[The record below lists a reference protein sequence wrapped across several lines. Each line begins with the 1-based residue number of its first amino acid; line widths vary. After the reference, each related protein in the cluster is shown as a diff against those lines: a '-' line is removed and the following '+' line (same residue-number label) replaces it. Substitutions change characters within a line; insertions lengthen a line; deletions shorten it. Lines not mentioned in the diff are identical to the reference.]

1 MKYVLT
7 SGCSFTNNTRYNPK
21 NKLAIDN
28 YRDEDSISWP
38 YYLQKELGD
47 DFEVWNLGGATNDN
61 VSIIRVLF
69 YNIKKLLKKGV
80 DEADIVIV
88 GQFSD
93 INRRAVWVQSDW
105 NWDDEL
111 WCREHTF
118 KYSKSD
124 VNNKKNNGY
133 FFLTGGFSPPD
144 EKGGTMDT
152 LGMTRLFQ
160 EYDINILSKTYINE
174 TLQWLETWS
183 FFENFCIDLDI
194 NTYWFWMRNNLKT
207 FNHFFVQ
214 NNDSKKILKKYNFNN
229 CSVMGDSR
237 FERVLELPN
246 QENKIKYLN
255 KFKKS
260 KQCFVAGS
268 TWNEDDEIIIKFINS
283 YKENDIC
290 FIIAPHQ
297 IDLNKINKAKS
308 FIKKKS
314 ILMSELNRDNASEN
328 SVIFIDSIGLL
339 TSVYSYADIGYVGG
353 GMGNTGL
360 HNTLEPAVFKIP
372 VIVGKNFGKFHEV
385 SELINL
391 KGFISIKNYDTF
403 KNELIDLINN
413 KKARDKM
420 GQINYKYI
428 LNKIGASE
436 KVITYL
442 KQKK

>member
-1 MKYVLT
+1 MNILYDLLINIFQLHLHVLKY
-7 SGCSFTNNTRYNPK
+7 F
-21 NKLAIDN
+21 NKTVFNFLNKRKKI
-28 YRDEDSISWP
+28 
-38 YYLQKELGD
+38 
-47 DFEVWNLGGATNDN
+47 F
-61 VSIIRVLF
+61 
-69 YNIKKLLKKGV
+69 KKLKSNISKNEKYIWIHVASLGEYEQGLPVFKKIKSLYKDHKIVLSFFSSSGYDLRKNNPISDLTVYLPIDTSYNAKRFIDLINPEIAVFVKYEFWPNFLKY
-80 DEADIVIV
+80 
-88 GQFSD
+88 
-93 INRRAVWVQSDW
+93 
-105 NWDDEL
+105 L
-111 WCREHTF
+111 
-118 KYSKSD
+118 
-124 VNNKKNNGY
+124 KKNNTPTYLLAGVFRKNHW
-133 FFLTGGFSPPD
+133 FFKPYG
-144 EKGGTMDT
+144 
-152 LGMTRLFQ
+152 
-160 EYDINILSKTYINE
+160 
-174 TLQWLETWS
+174 
-183 FFENFCIDLDI
+183 
-194 NTYWFWMRNNLKT
+194 FWMRNNLKT

-214 NNDSKKILKKYNFNN
+214 NNDSKNILKKYNFNN

-246 QENKIKYLN
+246 QKNEIKYLN

-413 KKARDKM
+413 KKTRDKM

>member
-1 MKYVLT
+1 MNILYDLLINIIQLHLHVLKY
-7 SGCSFTNNTRYNPK
+7 F
-21 NKLAIDN
+21 NKTVFNFLNKRKKI
-28 YRDEDSISWP
+28 
-38 YYLQKELGD
+38 
-47 DFEVWNLGGATNDN
+47 F
-61 VSIIRVLF
+61 
-69 YNIKKLLKKGV
+69 KKLKSNISKNEKYIWIHVASLGEYEQGLPVFKKIKSLYKDHKIVLSFFSSSGYDLRKNNPISDLTLYLPIDTSYNAKRFIDLINPEIAVFVKYEFWPNFLKY
-80 DEADIVIV
+80 
-88 GQFSD
+88 
-93 INRRAVWVQSDW
+93 
-105 NWDDEL
+105 L
-111 WCREHTF
+111 
-118 KYSKSD
+118 
-124 VNNKKNNGY
+124 KKNNTPTYLLAGVFRKNHW
-133 FFLTGGFSPPD
+133 FFKPYG
-144 EKGGTMDT
+144 
-152 LGMTRLFQ
+152 
-160 EYDINILSKTYINE
+160 
-174 TLQWLETWS
+174 
-183 FFENFCIDLDI
+183 
-194 NTYWFWMRNNLKT
+194 FWMRNNLKT

-246 QENKIKYLN
+246 QKNEIKYLN

-314 ILMSELNRDNASEN
+314 ILMSELNKDNASKN

-372 VIVGKNFGKFHEV
+372 VIVGKNFEKFHEV

-428 LNKIGASE
+428 INKIGASE

>member
-1 MKYVLT
+1 MNILYDLLINIIQLHLHVLKY
-7 SGCSFTNNTRYNPK
+7 F
-21 NKLAIDN
+21 NKTVFNFLIK
-28 YRDEDSISWP
+28 RKKI
-38 YYLQKELGD
+38 
-47 DFEVWNLGGATNDN
+47 F
-61 VSIIRVLF
+61 
-69 YNIKKLLKKGV
+69 KKLKSNISKNEKYIWIHVASLGEYEQGLPVFKKIKSLYKDHKIVLSFFSSSGYDLRKNNPISDLTLYLPIDTSNNAKRFINLINPEIAVFVKYEFWPNFLKY
-80 DEADIVIV
+80 
-88 GQFSD
+88 
-93 INRRAVWVQSDW
+93 
-105 NWDDEL
+105 L
-111 WCREHTF
+111 
-118 KYSKSD
+118 
-124 VNNKKNNGY
+124 KKNNTPTYLLAGVFRKNHW
-133 FFLTGGFSPPD
+133 FFKPYG
-144 EKGGTMDT
+144 
-152 LGMTRLFQ
+152 
-160 EYDINILSKTYINE
+160 
-174 TLQWLETWS
+174 
-183 FFENFCIDLDI
+183 
-194 NTYWFWMRNNLKT
+194 FWMRNNLKT

-214 NNDSKKILKKYNFNN
+214 NNDSKNILKKYNFNN

-246 QENKIKYLN
+246 QKNEIKYLN

-314 ILMSELNRDNASEN
+314 ILMSELNKDNASKN

-413 KKARDKM
+413 KKTRDKM

>member
-1 MKYVLT
+1 MNILYDLLINIIQLHLHVLKY
-7 SGCSFTNNTRYNPK
+7 F
-21 NKLAIDN
+21 NKTVFNFLNKRKKI
-28 YRDEDSISWP
+28 
-38 YYLQKELGD
+38 
-47 DFEVWNLGGATNDN
+47 F
-61 VSIIRVLF
+61 
-69 YNIKKLLKKGV
+69 KKLKSNISKNEKYIWIHVASLGEYEQGLPVFKKIKSLYKDHKIVLSFFSSSGYDLRKNNPISDLTVYLPIDTSYNAKRFIDLINPEIAVFVLYEFWPNFLKY
-80 DEADIVIV
+80 
-88 GQFSD
+88 
-93 INRRAVWVQSDW
+93 
-105 NWDDEL
+105 L
-111 WCREHTF
+111 
-118 KYSKSD
+118 
-124 VNNKKNNGY
+124 KKNNTPTYLLAGVFRKNHW
-133 FFLTGGFSPPD
+133 FFKPYG
-144 EKGGTMDT
+144 
-152 LGMTRLFQ
+152 
-160 EYDINILSKTYINE
+160 
-174 TLQWLETWS
+174 
-183 FFENFCIDLDI
+183 
-194 NTYWFWMRNNLKT
+194 FWMRNNLKT

-246 QENKIKYLN
+246 QKNEIKYLN

-314 ILMSELNRDNASEN
+314 ILMSELNKDNASKN

-372 VIVGKNFGKFHEV
+372 VIVGKNFEKFHEV

-428 LNKIGASE
+428 INKIGASE

>member
-1 MKYVLT
+1 MNILYDLLINIIQLHLHVLKY
-7 SGCSFTNNTRYNPK
+7 F
-21 NKLAIDN
+21 NKSVFNFLNKRKKI
-28 YRDEDSISWP
+28 
-38 YYLQKELGD
+38 
-47 DFEVWNLGGATNDN
+47 F
-61 VSIIRVLF
+61 
-69 YNIKKLLKKGV
+69 KKLKSNISKNEKYIWIHVASLGEYEQGLPVFKKIKSLYKDHKIVLSFFSSSGYDLRKNNPISDLTVYLPIDTSYNAKRFIDLINPVIAVFIKYEFWPNFLKY
-80 DEADIVIV
+80 
-88 GQFSD
+88 
-93 INRRAVWVQSDW
+93 
-105 NWDDEL
+105 L
-111 WCREHTF
+111 
-118 KYSKSD
+118 
-124 VNNKKNNGY
+124 KKNNTPTYLLAGVFRKNHW
-133 FFLTGGFSPPD
+133 FFKPYG
-144 EKGGTMDT
+144 
-152 LGMTRLFQ
+152 
-160 EYDINILSKTYINE
+160 
-174 TLQWLETWS
+174 
-183 FFENFCIDLDI
+183 
-194 NTYWFWMRNNLKT
+194 FWMRNNLKT

-214 NNDSKKILKKYNFNN
+214 NNDSKSILRKYNFNN

-308 FIKKKS
+308 HIKKKS
-314 ILMSELNRDNASEN
+314 ILMSELNRDNASET
-328 SVIFIDSIGLL
+328 SVILIDSIGLL
-339 TSVYSYADIGYVGG
+339 TSIYSYADIGYVGG

-413 KKARDKM
+413 KKTRDKM

>member
-1 MKYVLT
+1 MNILYDLLINIIQLHLHVLKY
-7 SGCSFTNNTRYNPK
+7 F
-21 NKLAIDN
+21 NKTVFNFLNKRKKI
-28 YRDEDSISWP
+28 
-38 YYLQKELGD
+38 
-47 DFEVWNLGGATNDN
+47 F
-61 VSIIRVLF
+61 
-69 YNIKKLLKKGV
+69 KKLRSNISKNEKYIWIHVASLGEYEQGLPVFKKIKSLYKDHKIVLSFFSSSGYDLRKNNPISDLTVYLPIDTSYNAKRFIDLINPEIAVFVKYEFWPNFLKY
-80 DEADIVIV
+80 
-88 GQFSD
+88 
-93 INRRAVWVQSDW
+93 
-105 NWDDEL
+105 L
-111 WCREHTF
+111 
-118 KYSKSD
+118 
-124 VNNKKNNGY
+124 KKNNTPTYLLAGVFRKNHW
-133 FFLTGGFSPPD
+133 FFKPYG
-144 EKGGTMDT
+144 
-152 LGMTRLFQ
+152 
-160 EYDINILSKTYINE
+160 
-174 TLQWLETWS
+174 
-183 FFENFCIDLDI
+183 
-194 NTYWFWMRNNLKT
+194 FWMRNNLKT

-214 NNDSKKILKKYNFNN
+214 NNDSKNILKKYNFNN

-391 KGFISIKNYDTF
+391 KGFISIKNYHTF
-403 KNELIDLINN
+403 KTELIDLINN
-413 KKARDKM
+413 KKTRDKI

-436 KVITYL
+436 KVLTYL

>member
-1 MKYVLT
+1 MNILYDLLINIIQLHLHVLKY
-7 SGCSFTNNTRYNPK
+7 F
-21 NKLAIDN
+21 NKTVFNFLIK
-28 YRDEDSISWP
+28 RKKI
-38 YYLQKELGD
+38 
-47 DFEVWNLGGATNDN
+47 F
-61 VSIIRVLF
+61 
-69 YNIKKLLKKGV
+69 KKLKSNISKNEKYIWIHVASLGEYEQGLPVFKKIKSLYKDHKIVLSFFSSSGYDLRKNNPISDLTLYLPIDTSNNAKRFINLINPEIAVFVKYEFWPNFLKY
-80 DEADIVIV
+80 
-88 GQFSD
+88 
-93 INRRAVWVQSDW
+93 
-105 NWDDEL
+105 L
-111 WCREHTF
+111 
-118 KYSKSD
+118 
-124 VNNKKNNGY
+124 KKNNTPTYLLAGVFRKNHW
-133 FFLTGGFSPPD
+133 FFKPYG
-144 EKGGTMDT
+144 
-152 LGMTRLFQ
+152 
-160 EYDINILSKTYINE
+160 
-174 TLQWLETWS
+174 
-183 FFENFCIDLDI
+183 
-194 NTYWFWMRNNLKT
+194 FWMRNNLKT

-246 QENKIKYLN
+246 QENEIKYLN

-314 ILMSELNRDNASEN
+314 ILMSELNKDNASKN

-372 VIVGKNFGKFHEV
+372 VIVGKNFEKFHEV

>member
-1 MKYVLT
+1 MNILYDLLINIIQLHLHVLKY
-7 SGCSFTNNTRYNPK
+7 F
-21 NKLAIDN
+21 NKTVFNFLNKRKKI
-28 YRDEDSISWP
+28 
-38 YYLQKELGD
+38 
-47 DFEVWNLGGATNDN
+47 F
-61 VSIIRVLF
+61 
-69 YNIKKLLKKGV
+69 KKLKSNISKNEKYIWIHVASLGEYEQGLPLFKKIKSLYKDHKIVLSFFSSSGYDLRKNNPISDLTVYLPIDTSYNAKRFIDLINPVIAVFIKYEFWPNFLKY
-80 DEADIVIV
+80 
-88 GQFSD
+88 
-93 INRRAVWVQSDW
+93 
-105 NWDDEL
+105 L
-111 WCREHTF
+111 
-118 KYSKSD
+118 
-124 VNNKKNNGY
+124 KKNNTPTYLLAGVFRKNHW
-133 FFLTGGFSPPD
+133 FFKPYG
-144 EKGGTMDT
+144 
-152 LGMTRLFQ
+152 
-160 EYDINILSKTYINE
+160 
-174 TLQWLETWS
+174 
-183 FFENFCIDLDI
+183 
-194 NTYWFWMRNNLKT
+194 FWMRNNLKT

-214 NNDSKKILKKYNFNN
+214 NNDSKNILKKYNFNN

-314 ILMSELNRDNASEN
+314 ILMSELNKDNASKN

-372 VIVGKNFGKFHEV
+372 VIVGKNFEKFHEV

>member
-1 MKYVLT
+1 MNILYDLLINIFQLHLHVLKY
-7 SGCSFTNNTRYNPK
+7 F
-21 NKLAIDN
+21 NKTVFNFLNKRKKI
-28 YRDEDSISWP
+28 
-38 YYLQKELGD
+38 
-47 DFEVWNLGGATNDN
+47 F
-61 VSIIRVLF
+61 
-69 YNIKKLLKKGV
+69 KKLKSNISKNEKYIWIHVASLGEYEQGLPVFKKIKSLYKDHKIVLSFFSSSGYDLRKNNPISDLTVYLPIDTSYNAKRFIDLINPEIAVFVKYEFWPNFLKY
-80 DEADIVIV
+80 
-88 GQFSD
+88 
-93 INRRAVWVQSDW
+93 
-105 NWDDEL
+105 L
-111 WCREHTF
+111 
-118 KYSKSD
+118 
-124 VNNKKNNGY
+124 KKNNTPTYLLAGVFRKNHW
-133 FFLTGGFSPPD
+133 FFKPYG
-144 EKGGTMDT
+144 
-152 LGMTRLFQ
+152 
-160 EYDINILSKTYINE
+160 
-174 TLQWLETWS
+174 
-183 FFENFCIDLDI
+183 
-194 NTYWFWMRNNLKT
+194 FWMRNNLKT

-214 NNDSKKILKKYNFNN
+214 NNDSKNILKKYNFNN

-246 QENKIKYLN
+246 QENEIKYLN

-413 KKARDKM
+413 KKTRDKM

>member
-1 MKYVLT
+1 MNILYDLLINIIQLHLHVLKY
-7 SGCSFTNNTRYNPK
+7 F
-21 NKLAIDN
+21 NKTVFNFLNKRKKI
-28 YRDEDSISWP
+28 
-38 YYLQKELGD
+38 
-47 DFEVWNLGGATNDN
+47 F
-61 VSIIRVLF
+61 
-69 YNIKKLLKKGV
+69 KKLKSNISKNEKYIWIHVASLGEYEQGLPVFKKIKSLYKDHKIVLSFFSSSGYDLRKNNPISDLTLYLPIDTSYNAKRFIDLVNPVIAVFIKYEFWPNFLKY
-80 DEADIVIV
+80 
-88 GQFSD
+88 
-93 INRRAVWVQSDW
+93 
-105 NWDDEL
+105 L
-111 WCREHTF
+111 
-118 KYSKSD
+118 
-124 VNNKKNNGY
+124 KKNNTPTYLLAGVFRKNHW
-133 FFLTGGFSPPD
+133 FFKPYG
-144 EKGGTMDT
+144 
-152 LGMTRLFQ
+152 
-160 EYDINILSKTYINE
+160 
-174 TLQWLETWS
+174 
-183 FFENFCIDLDI
+183 
-194 NTYWFWMRNNLKT
+194 FWMRNNLKT

-214 NNDSKKILKKYNFNN
+214 NNDSKNILKKYNFNN

-246 QENKIKYLN
+246 QKNEIKYLN

-372 VIVGKNFGKFHEV
+372 VIVGKNFEKFHEV

>member
-1 MKYVLT
+1 MNILYDLLINIIQLHLHVLKY
-7 SGCSFTNNTRYNPK
+7 F
-21 NKLAIDN
+21 NKTVFNFLIK
-28 YRDEDSISWP
+28 RKKI
-38 YYLQKELGD
+38 
-47 DFEVWNLGGATNDN
+47 F
-61 VSIIRVLF
+61 
-69 YNIKKLLKKGV
+69 KKLKSNISKNEKYIWIHVASLGEYEQGLPVFKKIKSLYKDHKIVLSFFSSSGYDLRKNNPISDLTLYLPIDTSNNAKRFINLINPEIAVFVKYEFWPNFLKY
-80 DEADIVIV
+80 
-88 GQFSD
+88 
-93 INRRAVWVQSDW
+93 
-105 NWDDEL
+105 L
-111 WCREHTF
+111 
-118 KYSKSD
+118 
-124 VNNKKNNGY
+124 KKNNTPTYLLAGVFRKNHW
-133 FFLTGGFSPPD
+133 FFKPYG
-144 EKGGTMDT
+144 
-152 LGMTRLFQ
+152 
-160 EYDINILSKTYINE
+160 
-174 TLQWLETWS
+174 
-183 FFENFCIDLDI
+183 
-194 NTYWFWMRNNLKT
+194 FWMRNNLKT

-246 QENKIKYLN
+246 QKNEIKYLN

-314 ILMSELNRDNASEN
+314 ILMSELNKDNASKN

>member
-1 MKYVLT
+1 MNILYDLLINIFQLHLHVLKY
-7 SGCSFTNNTRYNPK
+7 F
-21 NKLAIDN
+21 NKTVFNFLNKRKKI
-28 YRDEDSISWP
+28 
-38 YYLQKELGD
+38 
-47 DFEVWNLGGATNDN
+47 F
-61 VSIIRVLF
+61 
-69 YNIKKLLKKGV
+69 KKLKSNISKNEKYIWIHVASLGEYEQGLPVFKKIKSLYKDHKIVLSFFSSSGYDLRKNNPISDLTVYLPIDTSYNAKRFIDLINPEIAVFVKYEFWPNFLKY
-80 DEADIVIV
+80 
-88 GQFSD
+88 
-93 INRRAVWVQSDW
+93 
-105 NWDDEL
+105 L
-111 WCREHTF
+111 
-118 KYSKSD
+118 
-124 VNNKKNNGY
+124 KKNNTPTYLLAGVFRKNHW
-133 FFLTGGFSPPD
+133 FFKPYG
-144 EKGGTMDT
+144 
-152 LGMTRLFQ
+152 
-160 EYDINILSKTYINE
+160 
-174 TLQWLETWS
+174 
-183 FFENFCIDLDI
+183 
-194 NTYWFWMRNNLKT
+194 FWMRNNLKT

-214 NNDSKKILKKYNFNN
+214 NNDSKNILKKYNFNN

-246 QENKIKYLN
+246 QKNEIKYLN

-372 VIVGKNFGKFHEV
+372 VIVGKNFEKFHEV

>member
-1 MKYVLT
+1 MNILYDLLINIFQLHLHVLKY
-7 SGCSFTNNTRYNPK
+7 F
-21 NKLAIDN
+21 NKTVFNFLIK
-28 YRDEDSISWP
+28 RKKI
-38 YYLQKELGD
+38 
-47 DFEVWNLGGATNDN
+47 F
-61 VSIIRVLF
+61 
-69 YNIKKLLKKGV
+69 KKLKSNISKNEKYIWIHVASLGEYEQGLPVFKKIKSLYKDHKIVLSFFSSSGYDLRKNNRISNLTVYLPIDTSYNAKRFIDLINPEIAVFVKYEFWPNFLKY
-80 DEADIVIV
+80 
-88 GQFSD
+88 
-93 INRRAVWVQSDW
+93 
-105 NWDDEL
+105 L
-111 WCREHTF
+111 
-118 KYSKSD
+118 
-124 VNNKKNNGY
+124 KKNNTPTYLLAGVFRKNHW
-133 FFLTGGFSPPD
+133 FFKPYG
-144 EKGGTMDT
+144 
-152 LGMTRLFQ
+152 
-160 EYDINILSKTYINE
+160 
-174 TLQWLETWS
+174 
-183 FFENFCIDLDI
+183 
-194 NTYWFWMRNNLKT
+194 FWMRNNLKT

-214 NNDSKKILKKYNFNN
+214 NNDSKNILKKYNFNN

-237 FERVLELPN
+237 FERVLELPS

-314 ILMSELNRDNASEN
+314 ILMSELNRDNASET
-328 SVIFIDSIGLL
+328 SVILIDSIGLL
-339 TSVYSYADIGYVGG
+339 SSVYSYADIAYVGG

>member
-1 MKYVLT
+1 MNILYDLLINIFQLHLHVLKY
-7 SGCSFTNNTRYNPK
+7 F
-21 NKLAIDN
+21 NKTVFNFLNKRKKI
-28 YRDEDSISWP
+28 
-38 YYLQKELGD
+38 
-47 DFEVWNLGGATNDN
+47 F
-61 VSIIRVLF
+61 
-69 YNIKKLLKKGV
+69 KKLKSNISKNEKYIWIHVASLGEYEQGLPVFKKIKSLYKDHKIVLSFFSSSGYDLRKNNPISDLTVYLPIDTSYNAKRFIDLINPEIAVFVKYEFWPNFLKY
-80 DEADIVIV
+80 
-88 GQFSD
+88 
-93 INRRAVWVQSDW
+93 
-105 NWDDEL
+105 L
-111 WCREHTF
+111 
-118 KYSKSD
+118 
-124 VNNKKNNGY
+124 KKNNTPTYLLAGVFRKNHW
-133 FFLTGGFSPPD
+133 FFKPYG
-144 EKGGTMDT
+144 
-152 LGMTRLFQ
+152 
-160 EYDINILSKTYINE
+160 
-174 TLQWLETWS
+174 
-183 FFENFCIDLDI
+183 
-194 NTYWFWMRNNLKT
+194 FWMRNNLKT

-214 NNDSKKILKKYNFNN
+214 NNDSKNILKKYNFNN

-391 KGFISIKNYDTF
+391 KGFISIKNYHTF

-413 KKARDKM
+413 KKTRDKM

>member
-1 MKYVLT
+1 MNILYDLLINIFQLHLHVLKY
-7 SGCSFTNNTRYNPK
+7 F
-21 NKLAIDN
+21 NKTVFNFLIK
-28 YRDEDSISWP
+28 RKKI
-38 YYLQKELGD
+38 
-47 DFEVWNLGGATNDN
+47 F
-61 VSIIRVLF
+61 
-69 YNIKKLLKKGV
+69 KKLKSNISKNEKYIWIHVASLGEYEQGLPVFKKIKSLYKDHKIVLSFFSSSGYDLRKNNPISDLTLYLPIDTSNNAKRFINLINPEIAVFVKYEFWPNFLKY
-80 DEADIVIV
+80 
-88 GQFSD
+88 
-93 INRRAVWVQSDW
+93 
-105 NWDDEL
+105 L
-111 WCREHTF
+111 
-118 KYSKSD
+118 
-124 VNNKKNNGY
+124 KKNNTPTYLLAGVFRKNHW
-133 FFLTGGFSPPD
+133 FFKPYG
-144 EKGGTMDT
+144 
-152 LGMTRLFQ
+152 
-160 EYDINILSKTYINE
+160 
-174 TLQWLETWS
+174 
-183 FFENFCIDLDI
+183 
-194 NTYWFWMRNNLKT
+194 FWMRNNLKT

-246 QENKIKYLN
+246 QKNEIKYLN

-314 ILMSELNRDNASEN
+314 ILMSELNKDNASKN

-372 VIVGKNFGKFHEV
+372 VIVGKNFEKFHEV

-428 LNKIGASE
+428 INKIGASE

>member
-1 MKYVLT
+1 MFIKYE
-7 SGCSFTNNTRYNPK
+7 F
-21 NKLAIDN
+21 
-28 YRDEDSISWP
+28 WP
-38 YYLQKELGD
+38 NFLKYL
-47 DFEVWNLGGATNDN
+47 
-61 VSIIRVLF
+61 
-69 YNIKKLLKKGV
+69 
-80 DEADIVIV
+80 
-88 GQFSD
+88 
-93 INRRAVWVQSDW
+93 
-105 NWDDEL
+105 
-111 WCREHTF
+111 
-118 KYSKSD
+118 
-124 VNNKKNNGY
+124 KKNNTPTYLLAGVFRKNHW
-133 FFLTGGFSPPD
+133 FFKPYG
-144 EKGGTMDT
+144 
-152 LGMTRLFQ
+152 
-160 EYDINILSKTYINE
+160 
-174 TLQWLETWS
+174 
-183 FFENFCIDLDI
+183 
-194 NTYWFWMRNNLKT
+194 FWMRNNLKT

-246 QENKIKYLN
+246 QKNEIKYLN

-391 KGFISIKNYDTF
+391 KGFILS
-403 KNELIDLINN
+403 LIHI
-413 KKARDKM
+413 
-420 GQINYKYI
+420 
-428 LNKIGASE
+428 
-436 KVITYL
+436 
-442 KQKK
+442 

>member
-1 MKYVLT
+1 MNILYDLLINIFQLHLHVLKY
-7 SGCSFTNNTRYNPK
+7 F
-21 NKLAIDN
+21 NKTVFNFLIK
-28 YRDEDSISWP
+28 RKKI
-38 YYLQKELGD
+38 
-47 DFEVWNLGGATNDN
+47 F
-61 VSIIRVLF
+61 
-69 YNIKKLLKKGV
+69 KKLKSNISKNEKYIWIHVASLGEYEQGLPVFKKIKSLYKDHKIVLSFFSSSGYDLRKNNPISDLTVYLPIDTSYNAKRFIDLINPEIAVFVKYEFWPNFLKY
-80 DEADIVIV
+80 
-88 GQFSD
+88 
-93 INRRAVWVQSDW
+93 
-105 NWDDEL
+105 L
-111 WCREHTF
+111 
-118 KYSKSD
+118 
-124 VNNKKNNGY
+124 KKNNTPTYLLAGVFRKNHW
-133 FFLTGGFSPPD
+133 FFKPYG
-144 EKGGTMDT
+144 
-152 LGMTRLFQ
+152 
-160 EYDINILSKTYINE
+160 
-174 TLQWLETWS
+174 
-183 FFENFCIDLDI
+183 
-194 NTYWFWMRNNLKT
+194 FWMRNNLKT

-214 NNDSKKILKKYNFNN
+214 NNDSKNILKKYNFNN

>member
-1 MKYVLT
+1 MNILYDLLINIFQLHLHVLKY
-7 SGCSFTNNTRYNPK
+7 F
-21 NKLAIDN
+21 NKTVFNFLNKRKKI
-28 YRDEDSISWP
+28 
-38 YYLQKELGD
+38 
-47 DFEVWNLGGATNDN
+47 F
-61 VSIIRVLF
+61 
-69 YNIKKLLKKGV
+69 KKLKSNISKNEKYIWIHVASLGEYEQGLPVFKKIKSLYKDHKIVLSFFSSSGYDLRKNNPISDLTLYLPIDTSNNAKRFINLINPEIAVFVKYEFWPNFLKY
-80 DEADIVIV
+80 
-88 GQFSD
+88 
-93 INRRAVWVQSDW
+93 
-105 NWDDEL
+105 L
-111 WCREHTF
+111 
-118 KYSKSD
+118 
-124 VNNKKNNGY
+124 KKNNTPTYLLAGVFRKNHW
-133 FFLTGGFSPPD
+133 FFKPYG
-144 EKGGTMDT
+144 
-152 LGMTRLFQ
+152 
-160 EYDINILSKTYINE
+160 
-174 TLQWLETWS
+174 
-183 FFENFCIDLDI
+183 
-194 NTYWFWMRNNLKT
+194 FWMRNNLKT

-246 QENKIKYLN
+246 QKNEIKYLN

-314 ILMSELNRDNASEN
+314 ILMSELNKDNASKN

-372 VIVGKNFGKFHEV
+372 VIVGKNFEKFHEV

-428 LNKIGASE
+428 INKIGASE

>member
-1 MKYVLT
+1 MNILYDLLINIFQLHLHVLKY
-7 SGCSFTNNTRYNPK
+7 F
-21 NKLAIDN
+21 NKTVFNFLNKRKKI
-28 YRDEDSISWP
+28 
-38 YYLQKELGD
+38 
-47 DFEVWNLGGATNDN
+47 F
-61 VSIIRVLF
+61 
-69 YNIKKLLKKGV
+69 KKLKSNISKNEKYIWIHVASLGEYEQGLPVFKKIKSLYKDHKIVLSFFSSSGYDLRKNNPISDLTVYLPIDTSYNAKRFIDLINPEIAVFVKYEFWPNFLKY
-80 DEADIVIV
+80 
-88 GQFSD
+88 
-93 INRRAVWVQSDW
+93 
-105 NWDDEL
+105 L
-111 WCREHTF
+111 
-118 KYSKSD
+118 
-124 VNNKKNNGY
+124 KKNNTPTYLLAGVFRKNHW
-133 FFLTGGFSPPD
+133 FFKPYG
-144 EKGGTMDT
+144 
-152 LGMTRLFQ
+152 
-160 EYDINILSKTYINE
+160 
-174 TLQWLETWS
+174 
-183 FFENFCIDLDI
+183 
-194 NTYWFWMRNNLKT
+194 FWMRNNLKT

-214 NNDSKKILKKYNFNN
+214 NNDSKNILKKYNFNN

-297 IDLNKINKAKS
+297 IDLNKINKAKN

>member
-1 MKYVLT
+1 MNILYDLLINIFQLHLHVLKY
-7 SGCSFTNNTRYNPK
+7 F
-21 NKLAIDN
+21 NKTVFNFLIK
-28 YRDEDSISWP
+28 RKKI
-38 YYLQKELGD
+38 
-47 DFEVWNLGGATNDN
+47 F
-61 VSIIRVLF
+61 
-69 YNIKKLLKKGV
+69 KKLKSNISKNEKYIWIHVASLGEYEQGLPVFKKIKSLYKDHKIVLSFFSSSGYDLRKNNPISDLTVYLPIDTSYNAKRFIDLINPEIAVFVKYEFWPNFLKY
-80 DEADIVIV
+80 
-88 GQFSD
+88 
-93 INRRAVWVQSDW
+93 
-105 NWDDEL
+105 L
-111 WCREHTF
+111 
-118 KYSKSD
+118 
-124 VNNKKNNGY
+124 KKNNTPTYLLAGVFRKNHW
-133 FFLTGGFSPPD
+133 FFKPYG
-144 EKGGTMDT
+144 
-152 LGMTRLFQ
+152 
-160 EYDINILSKTYINE
+160 
-174 TLQWLETWS
+174 
-183 FFENFCIDLDI
+183 
-194 NTYWFWMRNNLKT
+194 FWMRNNLKT

-214 NNDSKKILKKYNFNN
+214 NNDSKNILKKYNFNN

-372 VIVGKNFGKFHEV
+372 VIVGKNFEKFHEV